1 MSAFSKLYKR
11 LLVMITD
18 RDFKWIGVL
27 VADYLELDP
36 DNVDNPEVSLIA
48 GASSGRQIQNAL
60 AEIRW
65 KNIMSLFRTWLTSNL
80 LPT

>member
-1 MSAFSKLYKR
+1 MNAFSKLYKR

-36 DNVDNPEVSLIA
+36 DNVDNPEDSQIA
-48 GASSGRQIQNAL
+48 GAPSGRQN
-60 AEIRW
+60 
-65 KNIMSLFRTWLTSNL
+65 
-80 LPT
+80 